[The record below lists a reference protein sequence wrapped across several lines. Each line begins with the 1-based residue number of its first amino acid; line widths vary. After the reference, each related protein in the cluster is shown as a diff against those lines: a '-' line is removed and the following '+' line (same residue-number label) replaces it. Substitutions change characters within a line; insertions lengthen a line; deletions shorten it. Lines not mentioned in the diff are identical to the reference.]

1 MNILLALFASLLAA
15 TGMGGGTSGSVQQG
29 STDNNGA
36 SAGRDTEPEPVQ
48 SSDTFSAL
56 TSPETAFYSED
67 GVLVLEAESA
77 NASGAWESRFVDG
90 ERVMLWDAETNSYNK
105 AQDDEALSFEFV
117 AEESGTYFIAIHGG
131 RVSSA
136 MDAADVRNDTGNDS
150 FVRVTNL
157 ETGEVVLDP
166 TKLFIGLGDA
176 DEDLRWGKTF
186 DKDHVKSDAQ
196 VALEKE
202 TAYRIDLI
210 GRSDG
215 HMIDRVTLAKDGFLR
230 DTEIEESGFVL
241 EQLALPAVFVSDLP
255 MPQETDEEMLDIL

>member
-1 MNILLALFASLLAA
+1 MNLLLALFASLLAA
-15 TGMGGGTSGSVQQG
+15 GRASGGSGGVQQG
-29 STDNNGA
+29 SVDDA
-36 SAGRDTEPEPVQ
+36 EPSVPDEEPEQ
-48 SSDTFSAL
+48 DSDTLDAL
-56 TSPETAFYSED
+56 TSPENTFYSED
-67 GVLVLEAESA
+67 GVLVLEAESGI
-77 NASGAWESRFVDG
+77 ASGSWEGRFVDG
-90 ERVMLWDAETNSYNK
+90 EQVMLWDAEANSYNK

-117 AEESGTYFIAIHGG
+117 AEEAGTYFIAIHGG

-136 MDAADVRNDTGNDS
+136 MDAEDVRNDTGNDS

-157 ETGEVVLDP
+157 ETGEVILDP
-166 TKLFIGLGDA
+166 TKLFVGLGDA

-230 DTEIEESGFVL
+230 DTEVEESGFLL
-241 EQLALPAVFVSDLP
+241 EQLALPAIFVSELP
-255 MPQETDEEMLDIL
+255 MPKDDEEDMLEML